1 MVPLDSSRR
10 AESNG
15 IIFSPFGEG
24 RFLTQV
30 SVAFVCV
37 RTRKIFF
44 SPNGL
49 KVIPFDS
56 SRRAESNDIILSP
69 FREKKFF
76 DRKFSK
82 SKFLYLEIFS
92 NSGQIC
98 DPPRAGREL
107 I

>member
-1 MVPLDSSRR
+1 M
-10 AESNG
+10 
-15 IIFSPFGEG
+15 PFLGYLE
-24 RFLTQV
+24 RVDFWTQV

>member
-24 RFLTQV
+24 RFLTITF
-30 SVAFVCV
+30 SCVCV
-37 RTRKIFF
+37 CQKAKNFF